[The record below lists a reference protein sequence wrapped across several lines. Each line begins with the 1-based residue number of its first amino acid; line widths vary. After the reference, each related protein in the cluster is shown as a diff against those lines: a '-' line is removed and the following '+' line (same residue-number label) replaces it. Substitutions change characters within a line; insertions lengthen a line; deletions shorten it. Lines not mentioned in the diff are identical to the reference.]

1 MRRTIVLTLLAAWLA
16 VPAAASPWTDW
27 LGSQAQ
33 RHGQTEEAERYYKES
48 DSALS
53 HYNLGSLYLQQKK
66 YEQAKAEF
74 HKAAE
79 SSDSELAGKA
89 YYNLG
94 NSLYAE
100 QKLKEALEAYKQA
113 LRHNAL
119 DDDARYNAAVVME
132 KLKQQ
137 DQEKKQD
144 QKQNKQ
150 QDQEKKQDQ
159 KQNKQQ
165 DQEKKQDRKQNKQ
178 QDQEKKQD
186 RKQNKQQDQEKK
198 QDQKQNKQ
206 QDQEKNQQQEQEQQI
221 LSPEEARK
229 REAQD
234 LLRYF
239 DQKERRETRQRA
251 RKAQRFY
258 TKGAESW

>member
-150 QDQEKKQDQ
+150 QDQEKKQD
-159 KQNKQQ
+159 
-165 DQEKKQDRKQNKQ
+165 R
-178 QDQEKKQD
+178 
-186 RKQNKQQDQEKK
+186 
-198 QDQKQNKQ
+198 KQNKQ

>member
-150 QDQEKKQDQ
+150 QDQEKKQD
-159 KQNKQQ
+159 
-165 DQEKKQDRKQNKQ
+165 
-178 QDQEKKQD
+178 